1 MLATME
7 IVPLR
12 AFRDNY
18 IWLMRRGHHAAVV
31 DPGDAAPVLDF
42 LDLHALNLSAILVTH
57 HHADHTGGISDLR
70 QHSGA
75 TVFGPARENIAGVDV
90 LLGEPA
96 TLSVPGVELDLAVLD
111 VPGHTGG
118 HIAYYGPSILFCG
131 DTLFGCGC
139 GRLFEGTAEQ
149 MWRSLSKLAALPGDT
164 LVYCA
169 HEYTQANI
177 DFSLAVDP
185 DNHALQARDQRVTEM
200 REQGHPSVPST
211 MAEERATNPFL
222 RVSAPTVIAAASRY
236 RGRSLSAPV
245 DVFAAIREW
254 KNNF

>member
-7 IVPLR
+7 IIPLR

-18 IWLMRRGHHAAVV
+18 IWLIRNGHHAAVV

-42 LDLHALNLSAILVTH
+42 LNLHALSLSAILVTH
-57 HHADHTGGISDLR
+57 HHADHTGGILDLKR
-70 QHSGA
+70 HCGA
-75 TVFGPARENIAGVDV
+75 TVFGPAKEKILGVDV
-90 LLGEPA
+90 PLGEPS
-96 TLSVPGVELDLAVLD
+96 TINVPGIELELAVLD

-118 HIAYYGPSILFCG
+118 HVAYYGPSILFCG

-149 MWRSLSKLAALPGDT
+149 MWHSLSKLAALPSDT
-164 LVYCA
+164 RVYCA

-185 DNHALQARDQRVTEM
+185 ENRALQERDQRVTEM
-200 REQGHPSVPST
+200 RERGRPSVPST

-222 RVSAPTVIAAASRY
+222 RASAPTVIAAANRY

-254 KNNF
+254 KNHF

>member
-1 MLATME
+1 MLTNME
-7 IVPLR
+7 IVPVR

-18 IWLMRRGHHAAVV
+18 IWLMRSGQYAAVV
-31 DPGDAAPVLDF
+31 DPGDAAPVRDY
-42 LDLHALNLSAILVTH
+42 LDLHALTLSAILVTH

-70 QHSGA
+70 RHCGA
-75 TVFGPARENIAGVDV
+75 TVFGPAKENITGVDV
-90 LLGEPA
+90 LLGERS
-96 TLSVPGVELDLAVLD
+96 TVSVPGVELDLAVLD

-149 MWRSLSKLAALPGDT
+149 MWQSLSKLAALPADT
-164 LVYCA
+164 QVYCA

-185 DNHALQARDQRVTEM
+185 ENRALLERDQRVTEM
-200 REQGHPSVPST
+200 REQGLPSVPST
-211 MAEERATNPFL
+211 IAEELATNPFL
-222 RVSAPTVIAAASRY
+222 RAAAPAVIAAASRY
-236 RGRSLSAPV
+236 RGRSLSAPI

>member
-1 MLATME
+1 MLTTME

-18 IWLMRRGHHAAVV
+18 IWLIRRGQHAAVV

-70 QHSGA
+70 RHCGA
-75 TVFGPARENIAGVDV
+75 TVLGPAKENIAGVDV
-90 LLGEPA
+90 LLGEPS
-96 TLSVPGVELDLAVLD
+96 TVSVPGIELELAVLD

-139 GRLFEGTAEQ
+139 GRLFEGTAGQ
-149 MWRSLSKLAALPGDT
+149 MWQSLSKLAALPADT
-164 LVYCA
+164 RVYCA

-177 DFSLAVDP
+177 DFSLVVDP
-185 DNHALQARDQRVTEM
+185 ENRALQERDQRVTEM
-200 REQGHPSVPST
+200 REQGLPSVPST
-211 MAEERATNPFL
+211 IAEERATNPFL
-222 RVSAPTVIAAASRY
+222 RATAPSVMAAASRY
-236 RGRSLSAPV
+236 RGRSLSAPA